1 MLLSVAIAASVGAAL
16 ASVPSVNATVNS
28 YFYCLLQAVP
38 LTSFTKSRPLDN
50 SSWILYTYP
59 AYPVVSGIA
68 PFTVYVT
75 T

>member
-1 MLLSVAIAASVGAAL
+1 MAIAASVGAAL
-16 ASVPSVNATVNS
+16 ASVPPVNATLTAT
-28 YFYCLLQAVP
+28 LLPVQAVP

-68 PFTVYVT
+68 PVTVYVT